1 MGGKMKI
8 RENYA
13 EATINDRVKNIMEV
27 LKKWLT
33 IKK

>member
-1 MGGKMKI
+1 MKI
-8 RENYA
+8 REIYA
-13 EATINDRVKNIMEV
+13 DATINDRVKNIMEV

>member
-1 MGGKMKI
+1 MKI

-13 EATINDRVKNIMEV
+13 EATIKDRVTNIMEV

>member
-1 MGGKMKI
+1 MKI

>member
-1 MGGKMKI
+1 MKI

-13 EATINDRVKNIMEV
+13 EATIKDRVTNIMEV
-27 LKKWLT
+27 LKKWLK